1 MNMLPWRPMMR
12 RASFATVGFT
22 LPQSVQHTMVDG
34 GQLSASW
41 MSQHPPMLWPAKCG
55 RTKVEKK
62 TRDTID
68 VTDSLY
74 LRDLP
79 RKTMSVLD
87 GRVTCVLTK
96 SEKTSRHTNL
106 QRAEID
112 EVASLETP
120 RIAKGEQILED
131 ALRQLQVC
139 ILSVSCC
146 LQVCI

>member
-1 MNMLPWRPMMR
+1 
-12 RASFATVGFT
+12 
-22 LPQSVQHTMVDG
+22 MVDG

-55 RTKVEKK
+55 RTKVDKK
-62 TRDTID
+62 TKDTID

-96 SEKTSRHTNL
+96 SEKTSRHTDL
-106 QRAEID
+106 QRAETD

-120 RIAKGEQILED
+120 RIAKGEQILEA

-139 ILSVSCC
+139 IWSVSCC
-146 LQVCI
+146 LRVCI